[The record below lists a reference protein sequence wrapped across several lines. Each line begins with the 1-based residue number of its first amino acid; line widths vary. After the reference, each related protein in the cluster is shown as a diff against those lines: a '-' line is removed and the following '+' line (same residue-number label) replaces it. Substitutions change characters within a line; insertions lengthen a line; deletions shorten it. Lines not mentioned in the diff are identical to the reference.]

1 MKLVSFTVSGRSS
14 WGVVVDGGVL
24 DMGRRLNGAFPT
36 LRSALA
42 RDALDAVSDAV
53 RTGAPDLPLSQ
64 VSLLPPIPDP
74 EKILC
79 LGNNYREHVLE
90 AGGKIPEHPSFFIR
104 LANSLVPHGGALVV
118 PRISSQLDYEV
129 ELAFVIGRGGRHIP
143 VSGALDHI
151 AGFTC
156 FQDASVRDIQL
167 KHSLAAGKNFLA
179 TGGCGPWIVT
189 RDEIPDPGHLFLKT
203 RVNGVELQ
211 NGNTDDLI
219 FDVPTIISYISS
231 ITKLAPGDII
241 ATGTPKGVGFTRKP
255 PIWLKPGDDV
265 EIEVQGIGVLRNWVI
280 AEADPS

>member
-14 WGVVVDGGVL
+14 WGVAVDGGVF

-42 RDALDAVSDAV
+42 REALDAVANAV
-53 RTGAPDLPLSQ
+53 GTGAPDLPLSQ

-90 AGGKIPEHPSFFIR
+90 AGGEIPEHPSLFVR
-104 LANSLVPHGGALVV
+104 LANTLVPHGGALVV
-118 PRISSQLDYEV
+118 PRMSSQLDYEV

-143 VSGALDHI
+143 PSRAFDHV

-167 KHSLAAGKNFLA
+167 KHSLAAGKNFAA
-179 TGGCGPWIVT
+179 TGGCGPWMVT

-211 NGNTDDLI
+211 RGSTDDLI
-219 FDVPTIISYISS
+219 FDLPTIISYISS
-231 ITKLAPGDII
+231 ITPLAPGDII
-241 ATGTPKGVGFTRKP
+241 ATGTPKGVGFTRNP
-255 PIWLKPGDDV
+255 PVWLKPGDDV
-265 EIEVQGIGVLRNWVI
+265 EIEVQGIGVL
-280 AEADPS
+280 